1 VLTFTDESGNFLFS
15 FNSPINYSNNPN
27 LMISCPY
34 MKSTGLKIKEYTGAS
49 VSGGETFNGLTT
61 GATYTGGT
69 LKTTLTTR

>member
-1 VLTFTDESGNFLFS
+1 
-15 FNSPINYSNNPN
+15 
-27 LMISCPY
+27 